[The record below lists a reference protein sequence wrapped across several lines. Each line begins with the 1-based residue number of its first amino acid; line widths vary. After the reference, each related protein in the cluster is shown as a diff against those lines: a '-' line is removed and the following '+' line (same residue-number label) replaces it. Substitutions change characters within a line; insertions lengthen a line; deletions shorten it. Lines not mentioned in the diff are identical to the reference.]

1 MSVTQSTVATNMESQ
16 PSSTQKPISLIIE
29 DRVQLHNHY
38 MPFIESGAIFIP
50 TSESFQLGDEVQ
62 ANVFLKQYNKKI
74 PVLGT
79 VCWVNFQASKD
90 RESHKKQ
97 GIGVQFS
104 GEKAERVKDLFE
116 KVLGDL
122 VNHKPK
128 FQVY

>member
-1 MSVTQSTVATNMESQ
+1 MSVTQSTVVNNMQ
-16 PSSTQKPISLIIE
+16 APGTQKAIPLIIE

-38 MPFIESGAIFIP
+38 MPFVESGAIFVP
-50 TSESFQLGDEVQ
+50 TSESFQLGDKVQ

-74 PVLGT
+74 PVSGV

-90 RESHKKQ
+90 RDSHKKQ
-97 GIGVQFS
+97 GVGVQFS
-104 GEKAERVKDLFE
+104 GEKADRIKDLFE

-122 VNHKPK
+122 ANHKPK